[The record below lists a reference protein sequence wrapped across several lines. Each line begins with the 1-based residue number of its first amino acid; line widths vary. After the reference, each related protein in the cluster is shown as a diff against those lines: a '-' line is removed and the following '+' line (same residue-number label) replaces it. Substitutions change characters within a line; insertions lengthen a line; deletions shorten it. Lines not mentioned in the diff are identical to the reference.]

1 MEVEEKREEKVA
13 FKMEQE
19 EEEKVVF
26 KPNTGSAVT
35 FATVNNIFNIHQALV
50 FPPRP
55 SFSLPLRNSVGDTLR
70 SVLKVIDDTSYYCGD
85 FFDFTIDPI
94 GSGGQGEVYEIPGY
108 HVSAASLSQTREGFR
123 PWKCRVVVK
132 KIEGRTEP
140 IRRDKY
146 GREFSSIVY
155 DDNNFFPS
163 ITDHSNLNENIIFT
177 STGLSEILAIS
188 RVTVFYDMGMC
199 PVFNKCF
206 GVYKCSY
213 MSNPTPGYNLIIE
226 KADITLETFLHE
238 LLKDTRTGI
247 EELKKILG
255 NVIIAIL
262 FLNKIEIY
270 HADLHLGNVMLI
282 DLTKTK
288 YCYNGKRLRPNTMLR
303 YIYATEEKQ
312 TQIIQQ
318 NVPVGRYLPKIIDYG
333 GTAVKLPNGTFF
345 SSEFFLSAHDAIKFV
360 KRDTLVDVYK
370 WSMLGEFISSFL
382 LQLVKVMSNNYGE
395 SKEEI
400 VKDLSDVHNAPRG
413 ELEIFSRELFEFL
426 KIFMG
431 GLAMGRNYDGSARA
445 ETILRVF
452 LNGDYTYSR
461 FAIYPGMNEITVNK
475 LITSLYNIR
484 IDGGTMNQLV
494 TSLRNIK
501 TDEVTVNQL
510 VTSLYTGINVTVN
523 QLFTSLYD
531 TGINEVTANNI
542 VMLLYNTQKQIQ
554 DEILCFLPGSQIYNK
569 ARFKNPLNK
578 WYEASL
584 YPSEVEMA
592 EFLPEAIEQ
601 IPPFGCRPF
610 GGRKDDDGCIVLKH
624 RPLIKRFDY
633 TPKDLGIRK
642 GEFKYDKKNHVL
654 WNEDN
659 PNTNGYIE
667 NIIVFTVYTENCVL
681 SSTPGGDSIFNYV
694 LSRSKPSVAAASVIG
709 LREPPLAA
717 VNGAYFIVPN
727 NVENSPYP
735 SWNIGKTNEL
745 EKRMG
750 RPIGFFYSRDYP
762 VWNGIALDIP
772 FTYRD
777 DFRLISF
784 KGGKAFYEK
793 RALSTLYSDSHN
805 KGTHEHVR
813 YWTWQGSE
821 LIEEVLKMPS
831 MDINVC
837 LDYVNREGIESC
849 FCTGPV
855 LIEDRRI
862 VLTKARILKEKHV
875 INILGRGNTIIS
887 ILDPKL
893 RKAAFE
899 DHDTYSEY
907 ISRKFLSYKT
917 EPACPYG
924 QKTSYNLLIHNV
936 MCFGEKGEV
945 TFVLVQG
952 RGFDSPGL
960 DRFQVSVL
968 IQTILPETV
977 NAIAL
982 DGGFSADC
990 VYIKNGMTRHVMQT
1004 DGRRLGGIIT
1014 ISRPM

>member
-1 MEVEEKREEKVA
+1 MEEEREEKVS
-13 FKMEQE
+13 FEMEE
-19 EEEKVVF
+19 EVQRALPEGQGGMFPQGREEKVVF
-26 KPNTGSAVT
+26 KSNTGSAVT

-55 SFSLPLRNSVGDTLR
+55 PSFSLPLRNSVGDTLR
-70 SVLKVIDDTSYYCGD
+70 SVLKVINDTSYYCGD

-94 GSGGQGEVYEIPGY
+94 GLGGQGKIYEVPGY
-108 HVSAASLSQTREGFR
+108 YVSAASLSQTREGFR

-132 KIEGRTEP
+132 KMTVQEEIESGSE
-140 IRRDKY
+140 IRIRLDQY
-146 GREFSSIVY
+146 GRQFPLPVVY
-155 DDNNFFPS
+155 DDDNFLPS
-163 ITDHSNLNENIIFT
+163 TTDYSHLNENIHFT
-177 STGLSEILAIS
+177 SEGLSEILAIS
-188 RVTVFYDMGMC
+188 RITVFYDMGMC

-206 GVYKCSY
+206 GVYKCSSY
-213 MSNPTPGYNLIIE
+213 LSGQASSAASFAGSTILPTPEYNLIIE
-226 KADITLETFLHE
+226 KADTTLETFLYE
-238 LLKDTRTGI
+238 LLKDTKTGI

-255 NVIIAIL
+255 NIVTAIL
-262 FLNKIEIY
+262 FLNRIGIY

-288 YCYNGKRLRPNTMLR
+288 YCYNGKRLRPNTMLK
-303 YIYATEEKQ
+303 YIYAIDNEEKKLFFH
-312 TQIIQQ
+312 
-318 NVPVGRYLPKIIDYG
+318 NVPIGRYLPKIIDYG
-333 GTAVKLPNGTFF
+333 GTVIKLPDGTIF
-345 SSEFFLSAHDAIKFV
+345 SSEFLLYAQDTIKFV
-360 KRDTLVDVYK
+360 KINANIDVYK

-382 LQLVKVMSNNYGE
+382 LQIVKVMSINYGV
-395 SKEEI
+395 SQEEI
-400 VKDLSDVHNAPRG
+400 VRDLSDSNRNASRG
-413 ELEIFSRELFEFL
+413 EIEIFSRELFRFL

-431 GLAMGRNYDGSARA
+431 GSAMGRIFDGSARA
-445 ETILRVF
+445 ETMLRIF
-452 LNGDYTYSR
+452 LNKDYMYSR
-461 FAIYPGMNEITVNK
+461 FAIYPGMNE
-475 LITSLYNIR
+475 
-484 IDGGTMNQLV
+484 V
-494 TSLRNIK
+494 TIIQFI
-501 TDEVTVNQL
+501 V
-510 VTSLYTGINVTVN
+510 
-523 QLFTSLYD
+523 SLYD
-531 TGINEVTANNI
+531 P
-542 VMLLYNTQKQIQ
+542 QIQVQ
-554 DEILCFLPGSQIYNK
+554 DEIQCFLPGSQSYNK

-584 YPSEVEMA
+584 YPSGVGKA
-592 EFLPEAIEQ
+592 EFLPDAIEQ
-601 IPPFGCRPF
+601 IPPFGCKPSIDNLPF
-610 GGRKDDDGCIVLKH
+610 GRRMRDDDGCIVLKH

-633 TPKDLGIRK
+633 TPKDFGIHKR
-642 GEFKYDKKNHVL
+642 EFKYDQQNHVL
-654 WNEDN
+654 WNDDN
-659 PNTNGYIE
+659 PDTNGYIE

-694 LSRSKPSVAAASVIG
+694 LYRSKPPVAAASVIG
-709 LREPPLAA
+709 LKEPPLAA
-717 VNGAYFIVPN
+717 VNGAYFIVPS

-735 SWNIGKTNEL
+735 DIGKTNEIK
-745 EKRMG
+745 ERMG
-750 RPIGFFYSRDYP
+750 RPIGFFYSRVNP

-784 KGGKAFYEK
+784 KHGKAFYEK
-793 RALSTLYSDSHN
+793 GALSKLYSDSHN
-805 KGTHEHVR
+805 KGTHENVR
-813 YWTWQGSE
+813 YWTLRDSDFV
-821 LIEEVLKMPS
+821 EEIFEMPS
-831 MDINVC
+831 MDVNMC
-837 LDYVNREGIESC
+837 LNYVNREGIESC

-893 RKAAFE
+893 RRFPALRDRAPEPAPVAALEATFE

-936 MCFGEKGEV
+936 MCFDEKGEV

-1004 DGRRLGGIIT
+1004 DGRRLGGIIV
-1014 ISRPM
+1014 IS